1 MQKLNN
7 FLTVTRA
14 WSLPISI
21 FSCLIPFIF
30 GWVEKGHV
38 LAGIGAMAGVILAH
52 LGANLADDFFDYRKI
67 VKEFGENFNRD
78 ELGLQ
83 KEKCLLITQ
92 GVFSHRQ
99 VGLLSLLLF
108 FIAFLIGCYFAYTV
122 GFDVIYIAI
131 ATFVLSLLYSKF
143 TYCGFGEI
151 AIGIIFC
158 PLLYMGMYYV
168 MTGHYSM
175 PLLLVSIAVMP
186 MLLGILFNHTM
197 LDFDFDSNHRK
208 VTLCSILGSREKAWK
223 MLCFFELAP
232 YLLVTAAILG
242 GYLSKWFLFV
252 WLSLPYAI
260 CVLYL
265 IKQVLKQRP
274 DDFFKYFN
282 PPMKLFVFFSVLIM
296 IAKGFTAIFL

>member
-1 MQKLNN
+1 MQKINK
-7 FLTVTRA
+7 FLTLTRA

-30 GWVEKGHV
+30 GWAENGHV
-38 LAGIGAMAGVILAH
+38 MAGIGAAVGVVLAH
-52 LGANLADDFFDYRKI
+52 LGTNLADDFFDYRKI

-83 KEKCLLITQ
+83 KEKCILITN
-92 GVFSHRQ
+92 GDFSINQ
-99 VGLLSLLLF
+99 VGFLSLFLF
-108 FIAFLIGCYFAYTV
+108 FIAFLIGCYFAYSV
-122 GFDVIYIAI
+122 GFHVIYIAI
-131 ATFVLSLLYSKF
+131 ATFIMSLLYSKF
-143 TYCGFGEI
+143 TYCGLGEI

-158 PLLYMGMYYV
+158 PLLYMGIFYV

-186 MLLGILFNHTM
+186 MLVGILFNHTM
-197 LDFDFDSNHRK
+197 LDFDFDFNHQK
-208 VTLCSILGSREKAWK
+208 VTLCSILGSRTRAWK
-223 MLCFFELAP
+223 MLCLLELLP
-232 YLLVTAAILG
+232 YLLIALAVLF
-242 GYLSKWFLFV
+242 GYLSMWFMFT

-265 IKQVLKQRP
+265 IKQVLKERP

-296 IAKGFTAIFL
+296 IAKGFTAIF